1 LIVVRRYLSLAEA
14 EATLR
19 RGKSVECF
27 LGRCERDGQSGIRW
41 LSFRGNAKTV
51 QVSVFETADQGGEG
65 MLDLYE
71 FGPLDSSRELDEADE
86 ELHFTD
92 FAEAIAELNTRF
104 PVVSTKLVNEG
115 VVQNEYADFIARG
128 RRDA

>member
-1 LIVVRRYLSLAEA
+1 MRRYLSLAEA
-14 EATLR
+14 QATLR

-41 LSFRGNAKTV
+41 LSFRGNPNSV
-51 QVSVFETADQGGEG
+51 RVSVFETADLGGEG

-71 FGPLDSSRELDEADE
+71 FGPLDSSLELDEADE
-86 ELHFTD
+86 ELRFTG
-92 FAEAIAELNTRF
+92 FAEAVAELNARF
-104 PVVSTKLVNEG
+104 PGASAKLVNEG
-115 VVQNEYADFIARG
+115 VVQSEYADFIARG